1 MQFTILFL
9 IAISKSIQNANCAN
23 VPTFTA
29 TNRQATVRFPNE
41 QDNGLKTTPKPPE
54 EFLIDSPI
62 EAATNNSDWT
72 TTTIKPTKS
81 TTTIQPTTLEPIKS
95 TTKSNSVQVIGNYSI
110 AVQHASK
117 VKKEN
122 GAEEIIEQN
131 SSLLEV
137 LNYLRQ
143 LPREKLAEIYF
154 GAEGNQNSASTT
166 ESVLEFLNDL
176 REQQKTTPTST
187 VKITTTTEKP
197 RPTTAFSTTVSSST
211 TTSTTRSTSTEK
223 EADLVTILYEEDLID
238 STEKIVPDQ
247 DITPNVQD
255 DLLKSDNVTS
265 IDNKITNSSGNS
277 NLTLAQKPSLT
288 PPILVTNYNS
298 NNLSQTPSILTTPK
312 SYEFTDYPPPLP
324 PPGPPLSD
332 YPRINRDQNTD
343 TSFAVGVAVGILAC
357 VVVLGGGATWCVC
370 RRTCSFS
377 TRNVYATMEAEEIP
391 RAFTKPGP
399 PVILPDEFD
408 QVSKANNHGS
418 SIGKAP
424 YSSELDANRVTEL

>member
-166 ESVLEFLNDL
+166 ESVLEFLNEL
-176 REQQKTTPTST
+176 REQQKTTTTST
-187 VKITTTTEKP
+187 AKITSTTENPK
-197 RPTTAFSTTVSSST
+197 PTTAFSTTVSSST
-211 TTSTTRSTSTEK
+211 TTSTTRSILTEK
-223 EADLVTILYEEDLID
+223 EAEIVTILYDEDLID

-247 DITPNVQD
+247 DITPNVED
-255 DLLKSDNVTS
+255 DLLEYDNVTS
-265 IDNKITNSSGNS
+265 IDNKITNSSSNT
-277 NLTLAQKPSLT
+277 NLTLAQKPSLS

>member
-1 MQFTILFL
+1 
-9 IAISKSIQNANCAN
+9 
-23 VPTFTA
+23 
-29 TNRQATVRFPNE
+29 
-41 QDNGLKTTPKPPE
+41 
-54 EFLIDSPI
+54 
-62 EAATNNSDWT
+62 
-72 TTTIKPTKS
+72 
-81 TTTIQPTTLEPIKS
+81 
-95 TTKSNSVQVIGNYSI
+95 
-110 AVQHASK
+110 
-117 VKKEN
+117 VKNKN

-137 LNYLRQ
+137 LNFLRQ
-143 LPREKLAEIYF
+143 LPREKLAEFYF
-154 GAEGNQNSASTT
+154 AAEGNQNSASTT

-176 REQQKTTPTST
+176 REQQKTTTTST
-187 VKITTTTEKP
+187 VKVTTTTEKP
-197 RPTTAFSTTVSSST
+197 KPTTAFSTTVSSSTT

-223 EADLVTILYEEDLID
+223 EADLVTILYDEDLID

-247 DITPNVQD
+247 DITPNLQD
-255 DLLKSDNVTS
+255 DLLKSANVTS
-265 IDNKITNSSGNS
+265 IDNKITNSSSNT

-332 YPRINRDQNTD
+332 YPRINREQNTD

-399 PVILPDEFD
+399 PVILPEEFD
-408 QVSKANNHGS
+408 QVSKAKNHGS
-418 SIGKAP
+418 SIGKVP

>member
-29 TNRQATVRFPNE
+29 INRQATVRFPNE
-41 QDNGLKTTPKPPE
+41 QDNGLNTTPKATE

-62 EAATNNSDWT
+62 KAATNNSDWT

-81 TTTIQPTTLEPIKS
+81 TTTIKPITLEPIKS

-131 SSLLEV
+131 SSLLEG
-137 LNYLRQ
+137 LHYLRQ
-143 LPREKLAEIYF
+143 LPRETLAEINF
-154 GAEGNQNSASTT
+154 SAEGKQHSASTS
-166 ESVLEFLNDL
+166 ESVLEFLNEL
-176 REQQKTTPTST
+176 REQQKTTTTST

-197 RPTTAFSTTVSSST
+197 KQTTAFSTTVSSST

-223 EADLVTILYEEDLID
+223 ESEIVTILYDEDLID

-247 DITPNVQD
+247 DITPNLQD

-265 IDNKITNSSGNS
+265 IDNKIANSSSNS
-277 NLTLAQKPSLT
+277 NLTLAQKPSLS
-288 PPILVTNYNS
+288 PPILATNYNS
-298 NNLSQTPSILTTPK
+298 NNLSQTPSILTTPS

-324 PPGPPLSD
+324 PQGPPLSD

-408 QVSKANNHGS
+408 QVSKANIHGS

>member
-9 IAISKSIQNANCAN
+9 IAISKSIQNANCAT
-23 VPTFTA
+23 VPTLTID
-29 TNRQATVRFPNE
+29 RQATIRFPNE
-41 QDNGLKTTPKPPE
+41 QDNGLNTTPKATE

-176 REQQKTTPTST
+176 REQQKTTTTST
-187 VKITTTTEKP
+187 VKITIATEKP

-247 DITPNVQD
+247 DITPNVED
-255 DLLKSDNVTS
+255 DLLEYDNVTS
-265 IDNKITNSSGNS
+265 IDNKITNSSSNT

-298 NNLSQTPSILTTPK
+298 NNLSQMPSIVTTPS

-399 PVILPDEFD
+399 PVILLEEFD
-408 QVSKANNHGS
+408 QVSNGNNHGS